1 MELTLQQAADVIG
14 KTPDEILFVV
24 QDGRLPCNILPDP
37 EIEYNDDGTI
47 RFVGEKSNGVEYRFQ
62 FDDCIAFK
70 KELDESLDGELRQ
83 ILEG

>member
-14 KTPDEILFVV
+14 KTPDEVLFVV
-24 QDGRLPCNILPDP
+24 QDGRLPCKILADP
-37 EIEYNDDGTI
+37 EIQYNDDGTI
-47 RFVGEKSNGVEYRFQ
+47 NFVGEKSNGVEYRFN
-62 FDDCIAFK
+62 FDDVLAFK

>member
-24 QDGRLPCNILPDP
+24 QDGRLACKVLADP
-37 EIEYNDDGTI
+37 EIQYNDDGTI
-47 RFVGEKSNGVEYRFQ
+47 TFVGERADPEYRFN

-70 KELDESLDGELRQ
+70 KSLDESLDGELRQ

>member
-14 KTPDEILFVV
+14 KTTDEVLFVV
-24 QDGRLPCNILPDP
+24 QDGRLPCKVLADP
-37 EIEYNDDGTI
+37 EIQYNDDGTI
-47 RFVGEKSNGVEYRFQ
+47 TFVGERADPEYRFN

-70 KELDESLDGELRQ
+70 KSLDEGLDGELRQ

>member
-14 KTPDEILFVV
+14 KTTDEVLFVV
-24 QDGRLPCNILPDP
+24 QDGRLPCKILADP

-47 RFVGEKSNGVEYRFQ
+47 TFVGEKSNGVEYRFA
-62 FDDCIAFK
+62 FDDVLAFK

>member
-14 KTPDEILFVV
+14 KTTDEVLFVV
-24 QDGRLPCNILPDP
+24 QDGRLACKVLADP
-37 EIEYNDDGTI
+37 EIQYNDDGTI
-47 RFVGEKSNGVEYRFQ
+47 TFVGEKADPEYRFN

-70 KELDESLDGELRQ
+70 KSLDEGLDGELRQ

>member
-24 QDGRLPCNILPDP
+24 QDGRLPCKVLADP
-37 EIEYNDDGTI
+37 EIQYNDDGTI
-47 RFVGEKSNGVEYRFQ
+47 RFVGEKSDGVEYRFQ

-70 KELDESLDGELRQ
+70 KSLDESLDGELRQ

>member
-14 KTPDEILFVV
+14 KTTDEVLFVV
-24 QDGRLPCNILPDP
+24 QDGRLACKILADP
-37 EIEYNDDGTI
+37 EIQYNDDGTI
-47 RFVGEKSNGVEYRFQ
+47 TFVGERADPEYRFN

-70 KELDESLDGELRQ
+70 KSLDEGLDGELRQ